1 MASYNSNQ
9 DVAAKKAEDTKIFGQ
24 QKAGE
29 AQQATQVRHSM
40 IPTFWIFCFRPIVK
54 LSVEDFLRWRGFNDS
69 FCWKDKSCFARILDS
84 GSLLKNWCWVLFIV
98 CRLAQDAAGV
108 AQDKAN
114 QAGTFTG
121 EKWEQTKQGASS
133 VAGTTQQKAGEVA
146 GATQQK
152 ASEVAGAT
160 QQKAGEVA
168 NQASQVAGEK
178 WEQTKQYSS
187 DTAQVASDK
196 AGSVVQQTK
205 DAMNTAFQ
213 TLKADVTPKQS
224 TTSTNATPRQ

>member
-84 GSLLKNWCWVLFIV
+84 GSLLKN
-98 CRLAQDAAGV
+98 
-108 AQDKAN
+108 
-114 QAGTFTG
+114 
-121 EKWEQTKQGASS
+121 
-133 VAGTTQQKAGEVA
+133 
-146 GATQQK
+146 
-152 ASEVAGAT
+152 
-160 QQKAGEVA
+160 
-168 NQASQVAGEK
+168 
-178 WEQTKQYSS
+178 
-187 DTAQVASDK
+187 
-196 AGSVVQQTK
+196 
-205 DAMNTAFQ
+205 
-213 TLKADVTPKQS
+213 
-224 TTSTNATPRQ
+224 